1 MNSNNYSDGN
11 NVNNENVEE
20 YTEIKKKDK
29 ESVDEILANLDF
41 NAILNNM
48 NNLEFSRIDFS
59 NVDLNNLDIN
69 DIIKSDE
76 FSEENITTVDEADII
91 EENIFRDEKGLTEE
105 EYNKII
111 NILIRLIDPNKIKL
125 LQKIFQY
132 NNLEKDQNI

>member
-1 MNSNNYSDGN
+1 MTSNNR
-11 NVNNENVEE
+11 NEENIEE
-20 YTEIKKKDK
+20 AREVKKKAE

-48 NNLEFSRIDFS
+48 NNMEFSGVDFS

-91 EENIFRDEKGLTEE
+91 EENIFRDEKGLTQED
-105 EYNKII
+105 YNKLV

-125 LQKIFQY
+125 LQKILDEY
-132 NNLEKDQNI
+132 NNVANN